1 MLQKVVNLF
10 RTTYRP
16 SKDDAGFYISG
27 SSLPSSALACSAV
40 VACVSLLASTLARL
54 EWGVYRKLR
63 SHYEYV
69 DNHALNELLKDPHAN
84 VDAYTFYEYLF
95 ESLFM
100 HGNAYSVVS
109 RNADNVAYNL
119 SFVDP
124 QSVRIEN
131 QSYNRS
137 VYTFHE
143 FNPPAIQARERRV
156 NPSLLVHLRSSFYD
170 LADGKSRSPIE
181 IAAGSSASIFSGAAE
196 SLGKSVINGLRSP
209 GWIETQLD
217 WNRETTKAFIKDFSE
232 AFTGGFN
239 TGKVPVM
246 PKGLE
251 FHGINVPP
259 IDQYII
265 SVLKWGVEDVARCY
279 GVPLPLIH
287 SVEGKQ
293 NSQAEKHWATFIRTT
308 VAKNVMRVG
317 SEFSKKLFTRE
328 ERTGPEAL
336 VVWAPTL
343 HIEMP
348 VLSDLAKFIEI
359 LARSDVLEQ
368 NEARRILSPL
378 NLAPRGDG
386 DRMLQVSGAPDRN
399 DETGGGDG
407 NSDG

>member
-1 MLQKVVNLF
+1 MNLRKIFNLF
-10 RTTYRP
+10 RTSYQP
-16 SKDDAGFYISG
+16 SADDANFYMAG
-27 SSLPSSALACSAV
+27 KSLPSSALACSAV

-54 EWGVYRKLR
+54 EWGVYRKLS
-63 SHYEYV
+63 SHYEPV
-69 DNHALNELLKDPHAN
+69 ENHPLNILLRDPHGN

-109 RNADNVAYNL
+109 RNSNSMVYNL
-119 SFVDP
+119 SFVDAS
-124 QSVRIEN
+124 SVRIEN
-131 QSYNRS
+131 RGYGRTIYN
-137 VYTFHE
+137 FNE
-143 FNPPAIQARERRV
+143 FNPPSTQSRER
-156 NPSLLVHLRSSFYD
+156 NMSPAGLLHIRSSFYD
-170 LADGKSRSPIE
+170 LADGRSRSPIE
-181 IAAGSSASIFSGAAE
+181 IAAGSSASIFTGAAD

-217 WNRETTKAFIKDFSE
+217 WNRETTRKFIEEFSK

-287 SVEGKQ
+287 SVEGKV

-308 VAKNVMRVG
+308 VAKNVARVG
-317 SEFSKKLFTRE
+317 SQFSKKLFTPE
-328 ERTGPEAL
+328 ERMSAEPL
-336 VVWAPTL
+336 VIWAPTL

-348 VLSDLAKFIEI
+348 VLSDLANFIEV

-368 NEARRILSPL
+368 NEARQILSPL

-399 DETGGGDG
+399 EEKNDE
-407 NSDG
+407 